1 MRGRTVVLIGAAA
14 LIVVFLLINWR
25 PLATPLALSFLFAR
39 VEIPVG
45 IAILGLLALAV
56 IAFAISVSLWQRS
69 VLSDYRSQS
78 RELETQRALAASAEA
93 SRFTELGT
101 LLRSELAGLD
111 QRLTAAFESLR
122 VEFRQTENSLSATLA
137 ELDDRI
143 QRRLSSPP

>member
-1 MRGRTVVLIGAAA
+1 MRGRTVVLVGATV
-14 LIVVFLLINWR
+14 LILVFLLINWR
-25 PLATPLALSFLFAR
+25 PLATPLALSFLIAR

-45 IAILGLLALAV
+45 IAILGILALAA
-56 IAFAISVSLWQRS
+56 IAVAISVALWQRS
-69 VLSDYRSQS
+69 VLADYRTQA

-111 QRLTAAFESLR
+111 QRLRAAIEELR
-122 VEFRQTENSLSATLA
+122 LEFRQTENSLSATIG

-143 QRRLSSPP
+143 QRRLSSSP